1 LLRAGGEK
9 NLLSLSKELRLSD
22 KIVDMDD
29 EAELRQQFV
38 VWLENCRL
46 RLAIADSRE
55 QLRTE
60 MVEIAR
66 LLAVP
71 TEETSGMR
79 PRKIDGA

>member
-1 LLRAGGEK
+1 
-9 NLLSLSKELRLSD
+9 
-22 KIVDMDD
+22 MDD

-55 QLRTE
+55 RLRTE
-60 MVEIAR
+60 MVSIAR

-71 TEETSGMR
+71 TEGAGKT
-79 PRKIDGA
+79 DGA